1 MPPSPFS
8 SISHFCIFSGE
19 KLTLIL
25 YQLMHRPNG
34 PSHLRFS
41 RPRPLLGRQSLRP
54 LHPADHG
61 ARRRLAMAHG
71 QALQIC
77 YRLSTDMVYRYDWID
92 WILAGSVTAQHPHKK
107 WCPEGGRW
115 GWPVRVAGFTNY
127 WCKSGRAKN
136 IIFRCFEIWPRTS
149 IFFYGFHVFLHPY
162 GLPARKC
169 VLNTFSFRYSKIA
182 KLGWSRKFRA
192 SRKRFSPRGAA
203 DDLKSGLNLEKI
215 KTTNFTAMIYSLW
228 PHNLPMKLGTNQAF
242 QSDC

>member
-41 RPRPLLGRQSLRP
+41 RPRPLLGRQSLLP

-92 WILAGSVTAQHPHKK
+92 WILAGSVTAQR
-107 WCPEGGRW
+107 RW
-115 GWPVRVAGFTNY
+115 GWQ
-127 WCKSGRAKN
+127 
-136 IIFRCFEIWPRTS
+136 
-149 IFFYGFHVFLHPY
+149 
-162 GLPARKC
+162 GLPIIGANLGVQKISSLD
-169 VLNTFSFRYSKIA
+169 VLKFDPEPASF
-182 KLGWSRKFRA
+182 L
-192 SRKRFSPRGAA
+192 RFSCFFASIRFAR
-203 DDLKSGLNLEKI
+203 
-215 KTTNFTAMIYSLW
+215 T
-228 PHNLPMKLGTNQAF
+228 
-242 QSDC
+242 

>member
-71 QALQIC
+71 QALQI

-115 GWPVRVAGFTNY
+115 GWPVREAGFTNY

-136 IIFRCFEIWPRTS
+136 IIFRCFDIWPRTS

-162 GLPARKC
+162 GLPAR
-169 VLNTFSFRYSKIA
+169 VFWTLFPSGIP
-182 KLGWSRKFRA
+182 KLQNWVEAGSSERQGNA
-192 SRKRFSPRGAA
+192 LVPEEP
-203 DDLKSGLNLEKI
+203 LMILNLVSTRK
-215 KTTNFTAMIYSLW
+215 K
-228 PHNLPMKLGTNQAF
+228 
-242 QSDC
+242 